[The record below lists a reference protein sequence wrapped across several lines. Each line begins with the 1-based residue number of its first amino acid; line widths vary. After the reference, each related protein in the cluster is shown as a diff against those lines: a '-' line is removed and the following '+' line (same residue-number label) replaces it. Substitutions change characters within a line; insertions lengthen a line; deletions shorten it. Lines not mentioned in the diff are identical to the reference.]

1 MIRSGARVV
10 LKDLARRPDLNGTH
24 GTAVS
29 RRKGDRWAVQLS
41 AVPHVVSVPSRNLAL
56 AAAQGT
62 SGHCMVIDP
71 LPFSAPDEQV
81 RAAIRPFSQPGLPLA
96 TEAAEV
102 AALQREL
109 GWRNVQ
115 GVPGY
120 TEHAQY
126 RDLYIYFDH
135 ADKISPVNELAS
147 KAFRMYG
154 LRGAARI
161 DWALIRGPAIVVRA
175 EPPVSSYEETF
186 ACSDVR
192 LSQLTVD
199 EVASTLSYFRG
210 RCARDVAQE
219 RDMAR
224 MFCQG
229 AQPQGPLSQ
238 QRVQA
243 FEREHHCSV
252 TYLGGYGMP
261 GF

>member
-62 SGHCMVIDP
+62 SAHCMVIDP

-102 AALQREL
+102 AALRVFGQF
-109 GWRNVQ
+109 
-115 GVPGY
+115 
-120 TEHAQY
+120 A
-126 RDLYIYFDH
+126 
-135 ADKISPVNELAS
+135 PV
-147 KAFRMYG
+147 
-154 LRGAARI
+154 AR
-161 DWALIRGPAIVVRA
+161 
-175 EPPVSSYEETF
+175 
-186 ACSDVR
+186 
-192 LSQLTVD
+192 
-199 EVASTLSYFRG
+199 
-210 RCARDVAQE
+210 
-219 RDMAR
+219 
-224 MFCQG
+224 QG

-252 TYLGGYGMP
+252 TYLGGYDMP

>member
-1 MIRSGARVV
+1 MPIRMPGRRTLV
-10 LKDLARRPDLNGTH
+10 LLIEAFLKPTTNLKLLLPCSAFLRR
-24 GTAVS
+24 
-29 RRKGDRWAVQLS
+29 RY
-41 AVPHVVSVPSRNLAL
+41 
-56 AAAQGT
+56 
-62 SGHCMVIDP
+62 DP
-71 LPFSAPDEQV
+71 FWCA
-81 RAAIRPFSQPGLPLA
+81 
-96 TEAAEV
+96 
-102 AALQREL
+102 
-109 GWRNVQ
+109 
-115 GVPGY
+115 
-120 TEHAQY
+120 
-126 RDLYIYFDH
+126 
-135 ADKISPVNELAS
+135 
-147 KAFRMYG
+147 
-154 LRGAARI
+154 RGAKRPGTQARSERDARHSCI
-161 DWALIRGPAIVVRA
+161 TSQGR
-175 EPPVSSYEETF
+175 